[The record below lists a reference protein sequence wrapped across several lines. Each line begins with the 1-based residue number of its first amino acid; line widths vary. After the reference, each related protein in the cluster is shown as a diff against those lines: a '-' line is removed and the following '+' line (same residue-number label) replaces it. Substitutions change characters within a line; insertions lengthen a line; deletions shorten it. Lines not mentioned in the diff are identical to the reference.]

1 MPAFPP
7 KTDFIAVPDPDAP
20 PVGASRV
27 DDVWLDTLQDYIL
40 GLPTTDDLDTAV
52 QVGVGKTLMVLFY
65 DGALWPVR
73 PDTSAT
79 GQFVLWVG
87 PSATPV
93 PSGGTA
99 TGGTRARA
107 PFDLVALS

>member
-1 MPAFPP
+1 MPVFPP
-7 KTDFIAVPDPDAP
+7 KTDFIAVPDPNAP

-27 DDVWLDTLQDYIL
+27 DDVFLDSLQDYIL
-40 GLPTTDDLDTAV
+40 GLPTTSDLSGATQVAV
-52 QVGVGKTLMVLFY
+52 AGTVIVKFY

-79 GQFVLWVG
+79 GQVVLWVG